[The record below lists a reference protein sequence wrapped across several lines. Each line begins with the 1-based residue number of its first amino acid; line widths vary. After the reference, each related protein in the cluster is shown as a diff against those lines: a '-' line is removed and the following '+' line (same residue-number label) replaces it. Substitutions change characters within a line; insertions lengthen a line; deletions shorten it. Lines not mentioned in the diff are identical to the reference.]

1 MSCFKV
7 KPRSQVTKSTV
18 KQFGTKKIHIWQP
31 YVLVGHFAPAPFA
44 KNLQQQSDGFFSY
57 VFVFFLLFL

>member
-1 MSCFKV
+1 V

-18 KQFGTKKIHIWQP
+18 KQFGTKNIWQP

-44 KNLQQQSDGFFSY
+44 KNLQQQSDGLFFSF
-57 VFVFFLLFL
+57 VFVFFFVFL